1 MKKRNMPNISVNN
14 DFLTMARVGNLVFL
28 IAAGLFVWGV
38 VDMFNGETEKLFQGA
53 VLFAITSTLQGLAQ
67 VLRVLQEHALNL
79 RHWQFLEGK
88 VEE

>member
-1 MKKRNMPNISVNN
+1 MKERNMPNISVNN

>member
-1 MKKRNMPNISVNN
+1 MPNISVNN

-79 RHWQFLEGK
+79 RHWQILEGK

>member
-1 MKKRNMPNISVNN
+1 MPNISVNN